1 LDDLN
6 TPLAAPKAKRWLRSP
21 ISAPHLLVGVLGLFL
36 TMFAVWVVTFEDPLG
51 GEPVATAL
59 IPPPAVTAKTA
70 KAGKGGRDGES
81 RYDGPARAAD
91 ANAAAAGGKTVTIID
106 GSSGKRQQVAI
117 PDEPEQGAEA
127 ASIEDRL
134 LERTRHGRIP
144 KLAMGG
150 VRAVDVFASP
160 AAKAQ
165 AASKEPR
172 VAIIIGGLGIS
183 ASSTADALSR
193 LPPEV
198 SVAFV
203 PYGANLTDLAAGA
216 RARGHEVLLQAPM
229 ESFDYPENDPGPQTL
244 LTTLPSE
251 QNLDRLHWQM
261 ARLQG
266 YVGVMNFM
274 GARFVTSEKAL
285 APVLDDVAKRG
296 LLYVDD
302 GSSARSVASDLA
314 AASNVP
320 FVKASQVLDSV
331 PTPAD
336 IDRALSR
343 LEAVARKDGIAVGV
357 ANALP
362 VSIDRIVR
370 WAKGAAER
378 GVKLV
383 PVTVA
388 AAKARSS

>member
-1 LDDLN
+1 
-6 TPLAAPKAKRWLRSP
+6 
-21 ISAPHLLVGVLGLFL
+21 
-36 TMFAVWVVTFEDPLG
+36 
-51 GEPVATAL
+51 
-59 IPPPAVTAKTA
+59 
-70 KAGKGGRDGES
+70 
-81 RYDGPARAAD
+81 
-91 ANAAAAGGKTVTIID
+91 
-106 GSSGKRQQVAI
+106 
-117 PDEPEQGAEA
+117 
-127 ASIEDRL
+127 
-134 LERTRHGRIP
+134 
-144 KLAMGG
+144 
-150 VRAVDVFASP
+150 
-160 AAKAQ
+160 
-165 AASKEPR
+165 
-172 VAIIIGGLGIS
+172 
-183 ASSTADALSR
+183 
-193 LPPEV
+193 
-198 SVAFV
+198 
-203 PYGANLTDLAAGA
+203 
-216 RARGHEVLLQAPM
+216 M

>member
-1 LDDLN
+1 MDDLN
-6 TPLAAPKAKRWLRSP
+6 TPLAAPKAKRRLRSP
-21 ISAPHLLVGVLGLFL
+21 ISASHLLVGALGFFL
-36 TMFAVWVVTFEDPLG
+36 AMFAVWVVTFEDPLG
-51 GEPVATAL
+51 GEPAATAL
-59 IPPPAVTAKTA
+59 IPAPVATAKTA
-70 KAGKGGRDGES
+70 KAGTGTRDGQS
-81 RYDGPARAAD
+81 RYDGPD
-91 ANAAAAGGKTVTIID
+91 ANAPAVGGKTVTIID
-106 GSSGKRQQVAI
+106 GSSGKREQVAI
-117 PDEPEQGAEA
+117 PTEPEQDAED
-127 ASIEDRL
+127 ASLGDRL

-144 KLAMGG
+144 KLATGG

-165 AASKEPR
+165 TASKEPR
-172 VAIIIGGLGIS
+172 VAIIIGGLGIG

-216 RARGHEVLLQAPM
+216 RARGHEILLQSPM

-261 ARLQG
+261 SRLQG
-266 YVGVMNFM
+266 YVGIMNFM

-285 APVLDDVAKRG
+285 APVLDDIAKRG

-314 AASNVP
+314 AAGNLP
-320 FVKASQVLDSV
+320 FVRASQVLDSV
-331 PTPAD
+331 PTPVE

-343 LEAVARKDGIAVGV
+343 LEAIARKDGIAVGV

-378 GVKLV
+378 GIKLV

-388 AAKARSS
+388 TAKARSS